1 MIRID
6 YYFAYE
12 LKKIF
17 EDNID
22 FYNKILVFVINV
34 TQYLFF
40 SFFNFGNFFSDCS

>member
-1 MIRID
+1 MIKID
-6 YYFAYE
+6 YYFDYE

-34 TQYLFF
+34 TQYSFF